1 MAEPLRYGVIGTGL
15 MGVEHLRHLAL
26 LDGAEAVAFA
36 DPHAPS
42 RERAAGVAPEA
53 EAYEDYRAMVQRDDL
68 DALVVATP
76 NHTHIEV
83 VRDLLDLPR
92 SGSRPLHLLI
102 EKPLATTVEDARELA
117 EALEGYNGV
126 AWVGMEYR
134 YMPPVRR
141 LVEELRAGV
150 IGRLRMLAI
159 REHRR
164 PFLPKVGDW
173 NRFNRNTGGTLVEK
187 CCHFFDLMRHI
198 TEREPVRLYAS
209 GGQDVN
215 HLDERYGGERPD
227 ILDNAYV
234 VVDFEDGTR
243 ALLDLCMFAEQ
254 SQHQE
259 EIAATGDGGKI
270 EAFAPASTVV
280 VARRD
285 PDSQARD
292 PSRVETHEEHPDDLA
307 AQARGHF
314 GSTMGQHRSFLAA
327 IREGTAAEV
336 TPRDGLMAVA
346 MGIAAHR
353 SIDERRPVEMAE
365 VLG

>member
-42 RERAAGVAPEA
+42 LGRASSVAPAA
-53 EAYEDYRAMVQRDDL
+53 EAYEDYRAMAQRDDL
-68 DALVVATP
+68 DALIVATP

-83 VRDLLDLPR
+83 VRDLLGAPR

-102 EKPLATTVEDARELA
+102 EKPLATTIEDAQELA
-117 EALEGYNGV
+117 NALEGYDGV

-134 YMPPVRR
+134 YMPPVQR
-141 LVEELRAGV
+141 LVEELRAGT

-173 NRFNRNTGGTLVEK
+173 NRFNRKTGGTLVEK

-198 TEREPVRLYAS
+198 SEAEPVRVLAS

-215 HLDERYGGERPD
+215 HLDERYEGERPD

-234 VVDFEDGTR
+234 IVDFDDGTR

-259 EIAATGDGGKI
+259 EIAATGDAGKL
-270 EAFAPASTVV
+270 EAFVPASTVV
-280 VARRD
+280 IARRD
-285 PDSQARD
+285 PASEARD
-292 PSRVETHEEHPDDLA
+292 PARIETHEAPPDAVA
-307 AQARGHF
+307 AEARGHH
-314 GSTMGQHRSFLAA
+314 GSTMGEHRAFLAA
-327 IREGTAAEV
+327 IREGGPAEV
-336 TPRDGLMAVA
+336 TPRDGLVAVA

-353 SIDERRPVEMAE
+353 SIDEGRPVELAE
-365 VLG
+365 VIG